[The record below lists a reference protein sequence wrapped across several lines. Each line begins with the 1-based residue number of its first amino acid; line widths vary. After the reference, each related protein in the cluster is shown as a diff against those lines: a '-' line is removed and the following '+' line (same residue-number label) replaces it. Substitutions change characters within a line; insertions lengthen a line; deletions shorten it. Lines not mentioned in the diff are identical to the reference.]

1 MFFSHLIPIPLEKI
15 FEKGTAVFTG
25 NIGQN
30 CFSFIGKKGVVLGI
44 LGFKRKMFLM
54 LQRLKSNH
62 LPRLELAVV

>member
-30 CFSFIGKKGVVLGI
+30 CVFHLLAKKEW
-44 LGFKRKMFLM
+44 FWE
-54 LQRLKSNH
+54 S
-62 LPRLELAVV
+62 